1 MGGIITYEQM
11 LMVLKWDLI
20 SWQSQWDLGLRAH
33 NAHNYVFYQMDN
45 SGAQQAGLQPALC
58 ATNMLYKKRHSIS
71 TKQEM
76 FLPKQ
81 EMIGFIGPVP
91 ARN

>member
-1 MGGIITYEQM
+1 
-11 LMVLKWDLI
+11 
-20 SWQSQWDLGLRAH
+20 
-33 NAHNYVFYQMDN
+33 MDN